1 MSYEYIPTTS
11 PTTPF
16 PLYAGWGFFLDVFG
30 QGGMRGPLRCVQ
42 GAPQAPAITFQG
54 DNRTGIYQPAPFSIG
69 WSVFGFLRFLVDGD
83 GVTYLN
89 EAGFGGR
96 FESDSLS
103 DNRVYTLPDEDG
115 TLALRED
122 DQIVLTNLSGGT
134 VAANTPVIAV
144 AGGFDVAGAGDFA
157 IGLLTASTANA
168 ADGIVQVNGKY
179 TSADWTAVA
188 GSSALT
194 PNELYST
201 DTAGTVSVGTG
212 SVIFQALDEQTVKIL
227 GAESSFSD
235 ALVLEDDAV
244 LTADTFKIDAGI
256 RKKVTVQT
264 GTYTIPDTVAVVVCN
279 SASDFTVTLPAATG
293 SGQEITVKNRN
304 TNTVTVEGDDSDSID
319 GAANTT
325 LTSNQRVTVLDY
337 AAGQWAIIG

>member
-1 MSYEYIPTTS
+1 MPYEYIPTTS

-42 GAPQAPAITFQG
+42 GAPQSPAITFQG

-96 FESDSLS
+96 FESDSIS

-134 VAANTPVIAV
+134 VAANTPVVAV

-168 ADGIVQVNGKY
+168 ADGVVQVNGKY

-227 GAESSFSD
+227 GAGSGGGGGF
-235 ALVLEDDAV
+235 
-244 LTADTFKIDAGI
+244 
-256 RKKVTVQT
+256 
-264 GTYTIPDTVAVVVCN
+264 
-279 SASDFTVTLPAATG
+279 SDFTPEEFEGDGSTDTFTLAAARVPESMLVTLNGLLQLPN
-293 SGQEITVKNRN
+293 GQYET
-304 TNTVTVEGDDSDSID
+304 D
-319 GAANTT
+319 GAG
-325 LTSNQRVTVLDY
+325 VTFLHMVRDKHKIEVRGALS
-337 AAGQWAIIG
+337 